1 MGQGGAY
8 GIRRRE
14 TSENYCRETEDIRR
28 TIWVGGES
36 INNPRRRA
44 DLGGPHKMSS
54 PAGLG
59 PVGSGVEVKERE
71 EEDRLEGSVQI
82 FTSSLSEDKRIN
94 EATEA
99 S

>member
-1 MGQGGAY
+1 MEAARAWDRGGAY

-44 DLGGPHKMSS
+44 DLGDPHEMAS

-71 EEDRLEGSVQI
+71 EEEGLKEVYR
-82 FTSSLSEDKRIN
+82 SSLHLCLKTKE
-94 EATEA
+94 
-99 S
+99 